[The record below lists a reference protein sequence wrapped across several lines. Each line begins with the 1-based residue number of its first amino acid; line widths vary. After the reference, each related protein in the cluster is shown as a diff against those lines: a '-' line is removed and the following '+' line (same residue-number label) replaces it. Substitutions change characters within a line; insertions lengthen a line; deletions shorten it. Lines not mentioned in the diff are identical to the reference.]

1 MPRPNR
7 LAGPVRDTVP
17 VCLTTDDRDL
27 LAQTGLSDA
36 EILRRGIQ
44 SFAREYQVTSPM
56 LRFASE
62 RDAEGKRADIARTHD
77 DALVNSYRVLPSM
90 KRR

>member
-1 MPRPNR
+1 VTSSRKR
-7 LAGPVRDTVP
+7 
-17 VCLTTDDRDL
+17 VC
-27 LAQTGLSDA
+27 QTRKSCDG
-36 EILRRGIQ
+36 GIQ

-62 RDAEGKRADIARTHD
+62 SDAEGKRADIARTHD
-77 DALVNSYRVLPSM
+77 DALVKSYRVLPSM